1 MTIMSPESVH
11 HKVGAGVLGDLHTQ
25 RETIQRSRSR
35 LKDIEGGLGEVKVCI
50 TPKTL
55 PPPLSELKH
64 PGEDDVESPAEQVD
78 LGRSGRC
85 CAPSRLLHHLP
96 PRDNLTWDV
105 WDATLST
112 TPSQR
117 DNLD

>member
-1 MTIMSPESVH
+1 MSIMSLESIH
-11 HKVGAGVLGDLHTQ
+11 HQVGAGVLGDLHTQ

-35 LKDIEGGLGEVKVCI
+35 LKDIEGGLGEVKVC
-50 TPKTL
+50 TSSKTL
-55 PPPLSELKH
+55 PPLLSELKH
-64 PGEDDVESPAEQVD
+64 PGEDGVESPAEQVD
-78 LGRSGRC
+78 LGRSGGC

-96 PRDNLTWDV
+96 PRDNLTWDL

-117 DNLD
+117 DILD

>member
-1 MTIMSPESVH
+1 MSIMSLESIH
-11 HKVGAGVLGDLHTQ
+11 HQVGAGVLGDLHTQ

-50 TPKTL
+50 TSKTPFPL
-55 PPPLSELKH
+55 LSELKH

-78 LGRSGRC
+78 LGRSGGC

-96 PRDNLTWDV
+96 PRYNLT
-105 WDATLST
+105 
-112 TPSQR
+112 
-117 DNLD
+117 

>member
-1 MTIMSPESVH
+1 MSIMSLESIH
-11 HKVGAGVLGDLHTQ
+11 HQVGAGVLGDLHTQ

-50 TPKTL
+50 TSKT
-55 PPPLSELKH
+55 PFPLSELKH

-78 LGRSGRC
+78 LGRSGGC

-117 DNLD
+117 DILD

>member
-1 MTIMSPESVH
+1 MTTISPESVH
-11 HKVGAGVLGDLHTQ
+11 RKVGAGVLGDLHTQ

-50 TPKTL
+50 TPKTP

-96 PRDNLTWDV
+96 PRDNLTLDV

-112 TPSQR
+112 TSSQR